1 MIILVTERTITER
14 FIMEINVNSQTK
26 TKQTGKRTDRDTG
39 RKEAHN
45 TFTDLKLA

>member
-14 FIMEINVNSQTK
+14 FIMEINVNSQTRI
-26 TKQTGKRTDRDTG
+26 KQTGKRTDRDKG

-45 TFTDLKLA
+45 TFTDLKLT